1 MYGTSAVRCGQRPAL
16 RRANPAPLASSPP
29 GPDAHSAR
37 RARRIAR
44 AGNRRRPRRLAGQKH
59 IRPYW
64 KNYYQNTDGIV
75 YMIDSTDKRRFDE
88 AAEEL
93 AHLLDEPS
101 LSGAPVLVFANKQD
115 LLNAAPPSEIMKE
128 LDVTQH
134 KDRDVHVAPCS
145 AKSGKGL
152 EEGFKLLI
160 EYSKNHMA
168 NKANAGAGGA
178 C

>member
-1 MYGTSAVRCGQRPAL
+1 MYGTSAVRCGQHPTS
-16 RRANPAPLASSPP
+16 RRAHPAPRPP
-29 GPDAHSAR
+29 RRLGLTRTAR
-37 RARRIAR
+37 ARARRIAR

-75 YMIDSTDKRRFDE
+75 YMIDSTDRRRFDE

-93 AHLLDEPS
+93 EHLIEEPS
-101 LSGAPVLVFANKQD
+101 LSGVPVLVFANKQD
-115 LLNAAPPSEIMKE
+115 LLNALPPAEIMKE
-128 LDVTQH
+128 LDITKH

-160 EYSKNHMA
+160 EYSKKNMA